1 MERQLLRPSPIVVVA
16 ILLVSACGGEQDPV
30 AGRALE
36 GGAPSEYVVAGIAAL
51 PPGEEVSIMLTPLRN
66 TTDAEVVIRRLE
78 PLGVSVTASGE
89 PPAEVASLQL
99 APRDAALAE
108 AVPLG
113 FYRRSPPAVDV
124 AGACVEQRAVAPD
137 GYVLDPEGSATEDVY
152 LLLGVRTRAAGTFR
166 LEGQR
171 VVYEVNGVLYRQDFR
186 DALELEVR
194 EGAEPELPDAQAA
207 CIAR

>member
-1 MERQLLRPSPIVVVA
+1 MERQLLRRPPIVVVA

-36 GGAPSEYVVAGIAAL
+36 SGAPSEYVVTGVAAL
-51 PPGEEVSIMLTPLRN
+51 PPGEEISLMLTALRN
-66 TTDAEVVIRRLE
+66 KTDSEVVIRRVE

-89 PPAEVASLQL
+89 APAEVASLEL

-113 FYRRSPPAVDV
+113 FYRRMPPAVEVD
-124 AGACVEQRAVAPD
+124 GACVEQRTVAPD
-137 GYVLDPEGSATEDVY
+137 GYVLDPAGPATEDVY

-171 VVYEVNGVLYRQDFR
+171 VVYELDGVLYRQDFR

>member
-16 ILLVSACGGEQDPV
+16 VLLVSACGGEQDPV

-36 GGAPSEYVVAGIAAL
+36 GGAPSEYGVTGIAAL
-51 PPGEEVSIMLTPLRN
+51 PPGEEVSMMLTPLRN
-66 TTDAEVVIRRLE
+66 TTDAEVVIRRVE
-78 PLGVSVTASGE
+78 PLGVTVTASGE
-89 PPAEVASLQL
+89 APAEVASLQL
-99 APRDAALAE
+99 APRDAALTE

-113 FYRRSPPAVDV
+113 FYRRSPPAVEVD
-124 AGACVEQRAVAPD
+124 GACVEQRAVAPD
-137 GYVLDPEGSATEDVY
+137 GYVLDPERSATEEVY
-152 LLLGVRTRAAGTFR
+152 LLLGVRTKAAGTFR

-171 VVYEVNGVLYRQDFR
+171 VVYEVDGVLYRQDFR